1 MFLIS
6 VLSLFIWGYDIDV
19 LLMILN
25 WMWCVLS
32 GNFVGFMLLVYVV
45 RMLIF
50 GLSRFGF
57 KILGVLELGLCDE
70 KLVMMGVVCVL
81 NWVLLKVMVVVGFFE
96 FFIWVLMRLFLRVFI
111 VVVGRIWLLVMRFF
125 LLVVVLVRIIFIL
138 FVVWIIFFLVI
149 CGLLLWLYRMILFFM
164 RLGLRDFVR

>member
-1 MFLIS
+1 M
-6 VLSLFIWGYDIDV
+6 
-19 LLMILN
+19 
-25 WMWCVLS
+25 LS

-96 FFIWVLMRLFLRVFI
+96 FFI
-111 VVVGRIWLLVMRFF
+111 
-125 LLVVVLVRIIFIL
+125 
-138 FVVWIIFFLVI
+138 
-149 CGLLLWLYRMILFFM
+149 
-164 RLGLRDFVR
+164 